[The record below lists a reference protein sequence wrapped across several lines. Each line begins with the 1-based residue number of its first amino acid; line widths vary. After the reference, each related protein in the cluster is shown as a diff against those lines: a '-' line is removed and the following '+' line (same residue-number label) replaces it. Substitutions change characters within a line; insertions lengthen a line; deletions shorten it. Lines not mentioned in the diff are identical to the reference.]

1 MGAFQPFPAVVPLLV
16 DANDPAELRRYIN
29 DLITYIN
36 TIVFGDNAAAG
47 SLLKVN
53 NLSDVNSVS
62 LARSNLGLGTAA
74 THAATDFDAAGAAAA
89 VLASSLQINNNLSD
103 LNSASA
109 ARTNLGLGS
118 AATHSAADF
127 DPAGAA
133 AARAAQGING
143 DITALTGLS
152 ITTNITANHTVVAGD
167 QTLECDATSGALTVV
182 YAPAVAAGR
191 VVIIKVDATFN
202 PVNISDG
209 TNVIYSLVAPANGL
223 MQAVTAYT
231 NGAALRVF

>member
-1 MGAFQPFPAVVPLLV
+1 MGAFQPFPAVVPLLA

-36 TIVFGDNAAAG
+36 TIIYGDNAAAG

-53 NLSDVNSVS
+53 NLSDLNSAS
-62 LARSNLGLGTAA
+62 TARSNLGLGTAA
-74 THAATDFDAAGAAAA
+74 THAASDFDAAGAAAA
-89 VLASSLQINNNLSD
+89 VLASSLQIAANLSD
-103 LNSASA
+103 LNSAST

-118 AATHSAADF
+118 AATHAASDF
-127 DPAGAA
+127 DAAGAA

-143 DITALTGLS
+143 DITALTALS
-152 ITTNITANHTVVAGD
+152 VTTNITTNHTVIPGD

-191 VVIIKVDATFN
+191 VKVLKVDATYN

-209 TNVIYSLVAPANGL
+209 TNVLYSLVAPMNGL
-223 MQAVTAYT
+223 AQCVEIYT
-231 NGAALRVF
+231 NGAALRIT